1 MDLYKGS
8 IISIQN
14 PTLDEIGFLGP
25 GFYLTNNKDIAD
37 MEAITSTMGGYSS
50 MYCINTCNYKYENMH
65 TRFHG
70 IRKNRDLPVF
80 STSKDDLKTSYSYT
94 NYVGLKIFDATAT
107 DITELQIAAMLSE
120 YLNITLSEKATI
132 NKECLIKNYMP
143 DYKDFDIIIIPG
155 NRCLPM
161 LIADFLEDDISL
173 EKLSL
178 FLGKEALK
186 YLTVII
192 RTKDVLNHL
201 QFIHGIRVTND
212 PRLKVGSD
220 PLLED
225 MRSCILQLKMLKLG
239 SNTTCSDILLK
250 QLGSK
255 IFINNKE
262 DTSDTESDD
271 MFSKTSMFIA

>member
-37 MEAITSTMGGYSS
+37 METITSTLGGYSS
-50 MYCINTCNYKYENMH
+50 MYCINTGNYKYENMH
-65 TRFHG
+65 TRFHE

-94 NYVGLKIFDATAT
+94 NDVGLKIFDATAT
-107 DITELQIAAMLSE
+107 DIIELQIVAMLSE

-155 NRCLPM
+155 NRCLPI

-192 RTKDVLNHL
+192 RTKTVLNHL

-225 MRSCILQLKMLKLG
+225 MRSCIFQLKMLKLG
-239 SNTTCSDILLK
+239 SNTTCSDILSK

-262 DTSDTESDD
+262 DTSDAESDD
-271 MFSKTSMFIA
+271 IFSKTSIFIA